1 MSRESTP
8 DIIQTAT
15 VAIFSPDMRTIIVI
29 VNERLGM
36 VLPPGWRHE
45 EGKDNSIFATAI
57 REVEEEIWLN
67 LLQIPGNFLDQYWA
81 TTLHPIVIH
90 QENFIFSDNQ
100 KRGLN
105 SLYFFRLADSIDES
119 WLKAELSWLN
129 YTRAQIVEE
138 SIRIGGRE
146 YVILDPTTKEFI
158 LRVMQD

>member
-15 VAIFSPDMRTIIVI
+15 VAIFSPDMRTVIVI

-36 VLPPGWRHE
+36 ILPPGWRKE
-45 EGKDNSIFATAI
+45 TIDADIFATAV

-67 LLQIPGNFLDQYWA
+67 LLKIPGNFLDQYWA
-81 TTLHPIVIH
+81 TKLHPIVIH
-90 QENFIFSDNQ
+90 QENFVFSDNQ
-100 KRGLN
+100 KRALN
-105 SLYFFRLADSIDES
+105 SLYFFQLADPIDES
-119 WLKAELSWLN
+119 QLTAELHWLY
-129 YTRAQIVEE
+129 YTKAQIGEE
-138 SIRIGGRE
+138 SICIREKE